1 MGGLSGGDFLVDSTR
16 EFTQSSRHRC
26 EGEGMIDLSL
36 RVLRTDVAGMPIDWI
51 GYQDAARLYA
61 LKQVLYP
68 MGGMLFTIH
77 GGINAKNGRQS
88 TLDVHSIVCTLGHSH
103 THLKRHPSYTPPLNN
118 KTLFRRDAYLCLYCG
133 KQFQPSELSRD
144 HIQALSRG
152 GADIWKNCVTACKRC
167 NHHKGDLTPEEAGME
182 LIAVPF
188 VPSHAEYIYLSG
200 RRILAD
206 QMEFLLAHFPRN
218 SPLHERIEAPA

>member
-1 MGGLSGGDFLVDSTR
+1 
-16 EFTQSSRHRC
+16 
-26 EGEGMIDLSL
+26 MIDSSL
-36 RVLRTDVAGMPIDWI
+36 RILRTDVAGMPIDWI

-61 LKQVLYP
+61 LDQVLYP
-68 MGGMLFTIH
+68 MGGILFKIH
-77 GGINAKNGRQS
+77 GGINAQSGRQS
-88 TLDVHSIVCTLGHSH
+88 TLDVHSIVCTLGQSH
-103 THLKRHPSYTPPLNN
+103 AHLKQHPSYTPPLNN

-133 KQFQPSELSRD
+133 KQFQPTDLSRD
-144 HIQALSRG
+144 HIKALSRG

-167 NHHKGDLTPEEAGME
+167 NHHKGDLTPEEAKME

-218 SPLHERIEAPA
+218 SPLHERIESPA